1 MGDSMSQDDE
11 KQQVYLSYLCS
22 KEQALLAPLGLPHA
36 KTQKK
41 RFSSEFGT
49 LEYMFIYIKN
59 KQGRLFSPLREH
71 LGLGLYMSMSA
82 DFRAKLVMK
91 CSRTSYQK
99 AVEDTQDSFG
109 VKLSKKTLFRY
120 VAASNPANLCTKPKK
135 GQNILLCDSTK
146 VRQMHEGHHSVTAV
160 VSLNAST
167 NSSSLAAYGVNQ
179 PLESMTKNLNLTKYD
194 AFVGDGDLAFRP
206 LYAEGKLPF
215 HLCHQHGI
223 RDLSFYLWQEKM
235 DKENRKRYDAWLKAH
250 LYALQKSTAKY
261 WDDHDKERLTAR
273 IEKTRMGIQNI
284 ADDLE
289 KVGSIE
295 GPRYLRVHQE
305 HLLTAAILA
314 LQGIKVPFTTN
325 YIEKVMQEIG
335 VRTKKKGMNW
345 GERGLSAMM
354 RLTLSRFFTPQKDRN
369 YKLALCSNMQVIG
382 A

>member
-11 KQQVYLSYLCS
+11 KQEVYLSYLCS
-22 KEQALLAPLGLPHA
+22 KEQSLLANLGPHA

-49 LEYMFIYIKN
+49 LDYMFIYVRN
-59 KQGRLFSPLREH
+59 KQGKLFSPLRDY
-71 LGLGLYMSMSA
+71 LGLGPYMSMTA
-82 DFRAKLVMK
+82 EFRAKLVMK

-109 VKLSKKTLFRY
+109 VKVSKKTLFRY
-120 VAASNPANLCTKPKK
+120 VAASSPANLCSKPKK

-146 VRQMHEGHHSVTAV
+146 VRQMREGHHSATAM
-160 VSLNAST
+160 VSLNAESK
-167 NSSSLAAYGVNQ
+167 SASLAACGVNK
-179 PLESMTKNLNLTKYD
+179 PLEALTSGLDLAKYD

-206 LYAEGKLPF
+206 LYADGKLPF

-223 RDLSFYLWQEKM
+223 HDLSFYLWQEKM
-235 DKENRKRYDAWLKAH
+235 DKENRKRYDKWLKAH

-261 WDDHDKERLTAR
+261 WLDHDKERLTAR
-273 IEKTRMGIQNI
+273 IEKTRMGLQNI
-284 ADDLE
+284 AEELE
-289 KVGSIE
+289 KTGSIE

-314 LQGIKVPFTTN
+314 LQGIHVPFTTN

-335 VRTKKKGMNW
+335 VRTKKKSMNW

-354 RLTLSRFFTPQKDRN
+354 RLTLSRFFTPQKERN